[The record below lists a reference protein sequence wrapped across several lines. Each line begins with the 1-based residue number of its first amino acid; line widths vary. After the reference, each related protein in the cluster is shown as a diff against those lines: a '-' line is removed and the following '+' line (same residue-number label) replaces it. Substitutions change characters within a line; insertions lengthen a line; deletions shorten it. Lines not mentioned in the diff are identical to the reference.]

1 MAKEQVS
8 SILRALE
15 ILECFMD
22 NETEWTLKRLV
33 AQLDLPTTTVHRQL
47 STLTDRGYLVQDP
60 VRKSYRVGPRLLL
73 LSSTVLSHSDLR
85 STARPELEKLSATV
99 KETINLSVML
109 DREIFYLAKVE
120 TFRSVVCNTK
130 VGTRAPAH
138 ATSGGKIML
147 AFHDPDYVDAY
158 CRDLP
163 QMQRLTDRTVFSP
176 DLLREQLA
184 QARING
190 FAIDDGEIE
199 PGLICVG
206 APIFGLDQ
214 TVVAAVSI
222 AGPTFRMK
230 EELDVIIIPDYG
242 LNLDE
247 RFESLELSSERAK
260 FMTGPHTPLA
270 GRRYVSPAE
279 LAGQTIFRVEGL
291 SEESQDQPL
300 PDYFVRLGLGENPI
314 QRVKTYLE
322 ATILVQAGLGIAT
335 IPGGMEN
342 KLTRDVS
349 VFSIEGDSFRLRTI
363 ALRLLP
369 PVSVAADHF
378 FQVIRQE
385 LAANRRQ

>member
-109 DREIFYLAKVE
+109 DREIFYLDKVE

-184 QARING
+184 QAAKALEEADREAAAAGYEMETAQARING

-230 EELDVIIIPDYG
+230 EELDVMT
-242 LNLDE
+242 
-247 RFESLELSSERAK
+247 RA
-260 FMTGPHTPLA
+260 
-270 GRRYVSPAE
+270 
-279 LAGQTIFRVEGL
+279 
-291 SEESQDQPL
+291 
-300 PDYFVRLGLGENPI
+300 
-314 QRVKTYLE
+314 VK
-322 ATILVQAGLGIAT
+322 AT
-335 IPGGMEN
+335 
-342 KLTRDVS
+342 
-349 VFSIEGDSFRLRTI
+349 
-363 ALRLLP
+363 
-369 PVSVAADHF
+369 
-378 FQVIRQE
+378 
-385 LAANRRQ
+385 AANISRLMGGRP

>member
-60 VRKSYRVGPRLLL
+60 IRKSYRVGPRLLL

-109 DREIFYLAKVE
+109 DREIFYLDKVE

-230 EELDVIIIPDYG
+230 EELDVMT
-242 LNLDE
+242 
-247 RFESLELSSERAK
+247 RAVK
-260 FMTGPHTPLA
+260 ATA
-270 GRRYVSPAE
+270 ANIS
-279 LAGQTIFRVEGL
+279 
-291 SEESQDQPL
+291 
-300 PDYFVRLGLGENPI
+300 RLLGGGTHMMLGDLIEQQFLGGAYNP
-314 QRVKTYLE
+314 Q
-322 ATILVQAGLGIAT
+322 LGAA
-335 IPGGMEN
+335 
-342 KLTRDVS
+342 
-349 VFSIEGDSFRLRTI
+349 I
-363 ALRLLP
+363 ALVMMAIVVVCML
-369 PVSVAADHF
+369 VM
-378 FQVIRQE
+378 
-385 LAANRRQ
+385 NRFGDGEEQAVML

>member
-109 DREIFYLAKVE
+109 DREIFYLDKVE

-214 TVVAAVSI
+214 TVVAGIGNIYADEILFDARIRPSRPAASLTAAEWARLAEAI
-222 AGPTFRMK
+222 PRLMGAGVENRRMA
-230 EELDVIIIPDYG
+230 PQDYQATRG
-242 LNLDE
+242 GEYHDTAAKVYG
-247 RFESLELSSERAK
+247 RA
-260 FMTGPHTPLA
+260 GRPCPRCGAALQLIRLA
-270 GRRYVSPAE
+270 GRSSCFCPCC
-279 LAGQTIFRVEGL
+279 
-291 SEESQDQPL
+291 QP
-300 PDYFVRLGLGENPI
+300 G
-314 QRVKTYLE
+314 
-322 ATILVQAGLGIAT
+322 QAGRQTA
-335 IPGGMEN
+335 PG
-342 KLTRDVS
+342 R
-349 VFSIEGDSFRLRTI
+349 
-363 ALRLLP
+363 
-369 PVSVAADHF
+369 
-378 FQVIRQE
+378 
-385 LAANRRQ
+385 